1 MIRPDFIFSYWIF
14 VWYLLYI
21 SKIVIYNPK
30 IFLFLGMIEG
40 ILIFCILLSKIPLLS
55 VFKYFI
61 VISVIK
67 LIPYFTIRNHAIYYK
82 DIVFSLFLFVIYH
95 IWLFVNGQNMIGIY
109 ENLYNSFVHNK
120 QDTPGYIL
128 VNRIINFFNN

>member
-21 SKIVIYNPK
+21 SKIVTYNPK

-40 ILIFCILLSKIPLLS
+40 IIVFCVLLTKIPLSS
-55 VFKYFI
+55 VIKYLI
-61 VISVIK
+61 VISIIK
-67 LIPYFTIRNHAIYYK
+67 FIPYFTIRNRVIHYN
-82 DIVFSLFLFVIYH
+82 DIVFSLFLFVVYH
-95 IWLFVNGQNMIGIY
+95 VWLFVNGQNMIGIY

-120 QDTPGYIL
+120 QDTPGYMLI
-128 VNRIINFFNN
+128 NRIIDISHL

>member
-30 IFLFLGMIEG
+30 IFLFLGVIEG
-40 ILIFCILLSKIPLLS
+40 MIVFCILLTKIPLSS
-55 VFKYFI
+55 VIKYFI

-67 LIPYFTIRNHAIYYK
+67 FIPYFTIRNRVIHYN

-95 IWLFVNGQNMIGIY
+95 IWLFVNEKNMIGIY
-109 ENLYNSFVHNK
+109 QNLYNSFVHNK

-128 VNRIINFFNN
+128 VNRVMKFFE

>member
-21 SKIVIYNPK
+21 SKIVTYNPK
-30 IFLFLGMIEG
+30 IFLFLGVIEG
-40 ILIFCILLSKIPLLS
+40 MIVFCILLTKIPLSS
-55 VFKYFI
+55 VIKYFI

-67 LIPYFTIRNHAIYYK
+67 FIPYFTIRNRVIHYN

-95 IWLFVNGQNMIGIY
+95 IWLFVNEKNMIGIY
-109 ENLYNSFVHNK
+109 QNLYNSFVHNK
-120 QDTPGYIL
+120 QDTPGYML
-128 VNRIINFFNN
+128 VNRVMKFFE

>member
-30 IFLFLGMIEG
+30 IFLFLGVIEG
-40 ILIFCILLSKIPLLS
+40 MIVFCILLTKIPLSS
-55 VFKYFI
+55 VIKYFI

-67 LIPYFTIRNHAIYYK
+67 FIPYFTIRNRVIHYN

-95 IWLFVNGQNMIGIY
+95 IWLFVNEKNMIGIY
-109 ENLYNSFVHNK
+109 QNLYNSFVHNK
-120 QDTPGYIL
+120 QDTPGYML
-128 VNRIINFFNN
+128 VNRVMKFFE

>member
-21 SKIVIYNPK
+21 SKIVTYNPK

-40 ILIFCILLSKIPLLS
+40 IIVFCVLLTKIPLSS
-55 VFKYFI
+55 VIKYFI

-67 LIPYFTIRNHAIYYK
+67 FIPYFTIRNRVIHYN
-82 DIVFSLFLFVIYH
+82 DIVFSLFLFVVYH
-95 IWLFVNGQNMIGIY
+95 VWLFVNEKNMIGIY
-109 ENLYNSFVHNK
+109 QNLYNSFVHNK
-120 QDTPGYIL
+120 QDTPGYML
-128 VNRIINFFNN
+128 VNRIMDLFQ

>member
-61 VISVIK
+61 IISVIK

-128 VNRIINFFNN
+128 INRIIGIFQ